1 MHRSD
6 ASQSSAHRAAKALAL
21 MAYRFLKTVQPIS
34 NSCARC
40 PTNTIYPPTR
50 ARSVNK
56 ANIELLKQ
64 RWVDA
69 GRPRYPDWAALMAG
83 VVDPTHMVPV
93 QRPHG

>member
-1 MHRSD
+1 M
-6 ASQSSAHRAAKALAL
+6 
-21 MAYRFLKTVQPIS
+21 
-34 NSCARC
+34 C
-40 PTNTIYPPTR
+40 PLPHQHTHAPNIRPNIYAPTC